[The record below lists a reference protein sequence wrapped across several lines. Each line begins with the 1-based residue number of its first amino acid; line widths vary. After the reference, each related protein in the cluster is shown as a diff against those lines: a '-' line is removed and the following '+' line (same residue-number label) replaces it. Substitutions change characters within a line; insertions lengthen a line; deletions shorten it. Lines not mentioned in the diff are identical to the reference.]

1 MFRANRFD
9 WLNLGVEDNEENT
22 IAWKKFKNVEISL
35 DPYKRKKIILKI
47 PVKKKRI
54 SGTILT
60 WICSTIIVTHIVLD
74 QNCSVKF
81 FL

>member
-22 IAWKKFKNVEISL
+22 IAWKKFKNVGISL

-47 PVKKKRI
+47 PVKKKKDLRNN
-54 SGTILT
+54 SY
-60 WICSTIIVTHIVLD
+60 LD
-74 QNCSVKF
+74 LFYDYSYSYSY
-81 FL
+81 